1 MKKTISLLI
10 VIFFVFSLVVFGVIG
25 SVANAENSANLTGT
39 SSLEKIPSP
48 DHIKYFNVLKKIGN
62 ALFGVRKA
70 TSTPD
75 IATSTLEKIG
85 HPGLINQFE
94 KIKKIGNALWGI
106 RKKIAWAPIG
116 SEISAC
122 VATAIDVKDKALI
135 ARVTA
140 AAVELNA
147 ALSTRSTCQQT
158 ALTATSTQR
167 DILNGCVKTFNE
179 AHKAIKE
186 ASKKVQQESWNTYK
200 ISLKACQT
208 IASSTS
214 AVPMIEDGGNIF

>member
-1 MKKTISLLI
+1 MKKIISLLI
-10 VIFFVFSLVVFGVIG
+10 VFSFVFTLAAFSAVKAVEETGD
-25 SVANAENSANLTGT
+25 SANLTGI

-48 DHIKYFNVLKKIGN
+48 EHIKYFNVLKKIGN
-62 ALFGVRKA
+62 ALFGTRKA

-75 IATSTLEKIG
+75 IATSTLEKID

-135 ARVTA
+135 ARVTTA
-140 AAVELNA
+140 ATELNA
-147 ALSTRSTCQQT
+147 ALSARSTCQQT

-167 DILNGCVKTFNE
+167 EVLNACVKTFNE
-179 AHKAIKE
+179 ARKTINE
-186 ASKKVQQESWNTYK
+186 ASKKVQQETWNTYK
-200 ISLKACQT
+200 ESLKACQAT
-208 IASSTS
+208 ASSTP
-214 AVPMIEDGGNIF
+214 AVLMVEDGGNIF